1 MTGSILNKRSIELT
15 CYDHQVEPHGRC
27 WGWVGL
33 RLASSSLEERW
44 PGLGCIPEDEECGDR
59 STRTVWF
66 KEDEQINRRALV
78 SGLDVAPQTQASSY
92 ASRGRG
98 CC

>member
-1 MTGSILNKRSIELT
+1 MFQWSKISVTGLILNKRSVELT

-27 WGWVGL
+27 WGWVGP

-59 STRTVWF
+59 STWIVWF
-66 KEDEQINRRALV
+66 KQDEQVKSKEHL
-78 SGLDVAPQTQASSY
+78 
-92 ASRGRG
+92 
-98 CC
+98 C